1 MIVPLQRE
9 HATRAAELHC
19 AALAGDFLPSLGQG
33 FLTVFY
39 EAVLDLGLGL
49 GFVAIEQ
56 GRPVGFVLGSADTSA
71 LFKRAIASRAMAF
84 AWRAIPAVLRRPTLI
99 ANVIETFLYPG
110 KEGAV
115 PEKAELVVIGFE
127 AAYRGRGLG
136 RQLVMALNDAF
147 RAQGITSYKVTVLQ
161 SNQGANNFYRALGF
175 QPALEFELYKKK
187 WNLHV
192 LSLAQYPTPNT

>member
-9 HATRAAELHC
+9 HAARVAELHC

-39 EAVLDLGLGL
+39 EGVLDLGMGF
-49 GFVAIEQ
+49 GFVAIED

-71 LFKRAIASRAMAF
+71 LFKQVVASRAVMLGL
-84 AWRAIPAVLRRPTLI
+84 RAIPAIIRKPALV
-99 ANVIETFLYPG
+99 ANVLETFLYPS
-110 KEGAV
+110 KEDAV
-115 PEKAELVVIGFE
+115 PEKAELVVIGFD

-136 RQLVMALNDAF
+136 HGLVNALNDAF
-147 RAQGITSYKVTVLQ
+147 RAQGVRSYKVTVLQ
-161 SNQGANNFYRALGF
+161 ENLGANSFYRALGF

-187 WNLHV
+187 WNLYTHK
-192 LSLAQYPTPNT
+192 T

>member
-9 HATRAAELHC
+9 HAARVAELHC

-39 EAVLDLGLGL
+39 EGVLDLGMGF
-49 GFVAIEQ
+49 GFVAIED

-71 LFKRAIASRAMAF
+71 LFKQVVASRAVMLGL
-84 AWRAIPAVLRRPTLI
+84 RAIPAVIRKPALVT
-99 ANVIETFLYPG
+99 NVLETFLYPS
-110 KEGAV
+110 KEDAV
-115 PEKAELVVIGFE
+115 PEKAELVVIGFD

-136 RQLVMALNDAF
+136 CSLVNVLNDAF
-147 RAQGITSYKVTVLQ
+147 RAQGVRSYKVTVLQ
-161 SNQGANNFYRALGF
+161 ENLGANSFYRALGF

-187 WNLHV
+187 WNLYTHK
-192 LSLAQYPTPNT
+192 T

>member
-9 HATRAAELHC
+9 HAARVAELHC
-19 AALAGDFLPSLGQG
+19 AALAGDFLPSLGHG

-39 EAVLDLGLGL
+39 EGVMDLGV
-49 GFVAIEQ
+49 GFGFIAIED

-71 LFKRAIASRAMAF
+71 LFKRVVASRAVLLGL
-84 AWRAIPAVLRRPTLI
+84 RAIPAIIRRPALV
-99 ANVIETFLYPG
+99 ANVLETFLYPG

-115 PEKAELVVIGFE
+115 PEKAELVVIGFD

-136 RQLVMALNDAF
+136 RGLVNALNDAF
-147 RAQGITSYKVTVLQ
+147 CAQGVRSYKVTVLQ
-161 SNQGANNFYRALGF
+161 ENVGANSFYRALGF

-187 WNLHV
+187 WNL
-192 LSLAQYPTPNT
+192 YTYET